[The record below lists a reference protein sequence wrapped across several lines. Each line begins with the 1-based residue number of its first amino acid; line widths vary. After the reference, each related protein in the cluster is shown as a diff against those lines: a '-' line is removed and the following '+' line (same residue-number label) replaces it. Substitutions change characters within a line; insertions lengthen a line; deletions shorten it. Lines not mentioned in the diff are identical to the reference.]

1 MCILNRFSLSY
12 SVWPYGLWP
21 TRLLCPWDSP
31 GRNTEVSCYALLQG
45 IFLTQGSNLSLLCL
59 LHWQVGSL
67 PLVPPGK
74 PIRGRAGKVN
84 LPVSLRWHPPA
95 HSGSLLWGL
104 SFISPM
110 CVSQPPY
117 SLLSPFQHAREPLPL
132 WNYNFI
138 TILPQLPTVFSNSGR
153 FWKQM
158 PGPHHRAINT
168 ICGGGEPQNQ
178 YLLKLSQVILESAR
192 VENHCYCLFF
202 FFFTFSFFLNFILF
216 LKFT

>member
-1 MCILNRFSLSY
+1 MHMCILNRFSLSY
-12 SVWPYGLWP
+12 SVRPYGLWP

-59 LHWQVGSL
+59 LHWPVGSL

-132 WNYNFI
+132 
-138 TILPQLPTVFSNSGR
+138 
-153 FWKQM
+153 
-158 PGPHHRAINT
+158 
-168 ICGGGEPQNQ
+168 
-178 YLLKLSQVILESAR
+178 
-192 VENHCYCLFF
+192 
-202 FFFTFSFFLNFILF
+202 
-216 LKFT
+216 